1 VEEYAEQ
8 AELHYYNEVDEIR
21 IQNVIDGVDSAHV
34 AADLLCRAFAND
46 ARMEQMGEEERTVAI
61 DMRFNLL
68 CMQGVYDLPR
78 GEVSH
83 VKV

>member
-46 ARMEQMGEEERTVAI
+46 ARMERMGEEERTVAI